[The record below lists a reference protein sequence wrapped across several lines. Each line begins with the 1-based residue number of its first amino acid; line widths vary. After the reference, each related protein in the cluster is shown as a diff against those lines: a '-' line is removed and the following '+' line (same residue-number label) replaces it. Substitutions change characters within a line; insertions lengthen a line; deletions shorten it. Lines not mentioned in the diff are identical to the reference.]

1 MKNYCL
7 SYVATFLRRTIIEV
21 RICYCWPRTAFTHTT
36 RSTTAFAIIWNIFF
50 TCRELGQL
58 ANDISRCIFGQCAV
72 LGHQS
77 NASLF
82 KSQISWPMFF
92 NDGLGRVV
100 SNLGALVFRLFS
112 LSKVAPETTRLLRP
126 PPPTGQCL
134 CGNLQ
139 RSYPQHRRSAVRT
152 STGKYFSLWIHLLV
166 AFNIRKWNTDTS
178 DQLMHI

>member
-36 RSTTAFAIIWNIFF
+36 RSTTAFAIIWKIFF

-112 LSKVAPETTRLLRP
+112 LSKVAPETTRLLP
-126 PPPTGQCL
+126 PLISDWTKLLTSSKTQILGQMWPDGQKC
-134 CGNLQ
+134 
-139 RSYPQHRRSAVRT
+139 
-152 STGKYFSLWIHLLV
+152 I
-166 AFNIRKWNTDTS
+166 
-178 DQLMHI
+178 